1 MIPPAMPEPNSE
13 DPRDTAQS
21 HLAHGNWRHELRTAV
36 RSSGELCRVLGLAQH
51 KIARAADDTTEFP
64 VLVPHG
70 FVERMRHGDPND
82 PLLRQVFAHRAEND
96 AAPGYSSDPLL
107 ESTFASTGVLRK
119 YAGRALLVTTAACPV
134 HCRYCFRRHFPYSDQ
149 LAARDRWSNALQC
162 LRESPEVEEVI
173 LSGGDPL
180 SLATARLAELIR
192 ALEAIDTVTTLR
204 IHTRFPIILPSRI
217 TASLQQL
224 LRETRLQT
232 VVVVHC
238 NHANELDSPAVA
250 AALQHLHA
258 CVDALLNQSVLLRG
272 VNDSSRA
279 LCELSKALF
288 RSQVLPYYLHLLDRV
303 SGSAHFEVSTIQ
315 AHALMEKLRSSL
327 PGYLVPRLVRE
338 EPGAL
343 SKTPVL

>member
-1 MIPPAMPEPNSE
+1 
-13 DPRDTAQS
+13 
-21 HLAHGNWRHELRTAV
+21 
-36 RSSGELCRVLGLAQH
+36 
-51 KIARAADDTTEFP
+51 
-64 VLVPHG
+64 
-70 FVERMRHGDPND
+70 
-82 PLLRQVFAHRAEND
+82 
-96 AAPGYSSDPLL
+96 
-107 ESTFASTGVLRK
+107 VLRK

-180 SLATARLAELIR
+180 SLATPRLAELIR

-204 IHTRFPIILPSRI
+204 IHTRFPIILPSRV

-272 VNDSSRA
+272 VNDSSSA

-303 SGSAHFEVSTIQ
+303 SGSAHFEVSTIH
-315 AHALMEKLRSSL
+315 ARALMEKLRSSL